1 MLLEQ
6 CRPLSDREAEC
17 GRFLSQPIFG
27 PLGAL
32 TAPGALERR
41 LWGQTGDK
49 SGLWLPRARAQLF
62 IEA

>member
-17 GRFLSQPIFG
+17 GRVLSQVAIFG
-27 PLGAL
+27 FLGAL

-41 LWGQTGDK
+41 LWGLTGDK
-49 SGLWLPRARAQLF
+49 SGLLPPGLGL
-62 IEA
+62 